1 MNTEHETQT
10 KETVAPEIEAGTL
23 LKNKRE
29 SLGLTQKQISDRLKL
44 RVTLI
49 QQIEENQFES
59 DQVATFMR
67 GYIRSYAKYVNLD
80 EKVVLSALH
89 HAGDAQHQE
98 QEMLSFSRKTKT
110 EKHNSRIMILT
121 WSIFAV
127 IAGISSLWW
136 WQNQQQDTLSQSLA
150 NTESSE
156 ELAVEESLAP
166 EFTSLEVI
174 EAEQNEEGTSVV
186 EDTDDLA
193 AISDAED
200 SVTSTDETTA
210 QQATETEPTAEV
222 AANAANTAN
231 AEAVEASTAPEAV
244 INELVMQFSADCWI
258 QVKDASGKTL
268 STGIKKAGQSLNLSG
283 TAPYKVILGAPE
295 GVSMTFASE
304 PVDLSGYTSGKVA
317 RITLP

>member
-222 AANAANTAN
+222 AANAAN

>member
-10 KETVAPEIEAGTL
+10 QPKETVAPAIEAGTL

-89 HAGDAQHQE
+89 HSGDAQHQE

-156 ELAVEESLAP
+156 ELVVEESLEP

-174 EAEQNEEGTSVV
+174 EAEQNTEEPSAT
-186 EDTDDLA
+186 ER
-193 AISDAED
+193 
-200 SVTSTDETTA
+200 TDELA
-210 QQATETEPTAEV
+210 VVSAAEASENIEQAEQTQDVAEV
-222 AANAANTAN
+222 TPVAAESET
-231 AEAVEASTAPEAV
+231 VTPEPVA
-244 INELVMQFSADCWI
+244 NELVMQFSADCWI
-258 QVKDASGKTL
+258 QVKDAAGKTL
-268 STGIKKAGQSLNLSG
+268 STGIKKAGQTLNLSG

>member
-1 MNTEHETQT
+1 MNTEQDTQT
-10 KETVAPEIEAGTL
+10 QETVAPALEAGTL

-174 EAEQNEEGTSVV
+174 EAEQNEAGASVV
-186 EDTDDLA
+186 EGTEGLA

-200 SVTSTDETTA
+200 SSDAVADETPA
-210 QQATETEPTAEV
+210 PHATETEPTAEV
-222 AANAANTAN
+222 NAN
-231 AEAVEASTAPEAV
+231 AEAVEANTTPEAV
-244 INELVMQFSADCWI
+244 VNELVMQFSADCWI
-258 QVKDASGKTL
+258 QVKDATGKIL
-268 STGIKKAGQSLNLSG
+268 STGIKKAGQLLNLSG

>member
-10 KETVAPEIEAGTL
+10 QPKETVAPAIEAGTL

-136 WQNQQQDTLSQSLA
+136 WQNQQQDTLSQSLV

-156 ELAVEESLAP
+156 ELVVEESLDP
-166 EFTSLEVI
+166 ELTSLEVI
-174 EAEQNEEGTSVV
+174 EAEQNTATSPIT
-186 EDTDDLA
+186 ENSDDLLTVVSA
-193 AISDAED
+193 AEASENVEQIE
-200 SVTSTDETTA
+200 ET
-210 QQATETEPTAEV
+210 QDVAEV
-222 AANAANTAN
+222 TPVAAESETVTPEPAA
-231 AEAVEASTAPEAV
+231 
-244 INELVMQFSADCWI
+244 NELVMQFSADCWI
-258 QVKDASGKTL
+258 QVKDAAGKTL
-268 STGIKKAGQSLNLSG
+268 STGIKKAGQTLNLSG

>member
-1 MNTEHETQT
+1 MNTEQETQT
-10 KETVAPEIEAGTL
+10 QETVAPAIEAGTL

-80 EKVVLSALH
+80 EKVVLNALH
-89 HAGDAQHQE
+89 HSGDAQHQE

-110 EKHNSRIMILT
+110 EKHNSRIMLLT

-127 IAGISSLWW
+127 IVGISSLWW
-136 WQNQQQDTLSQSLA
+136 LQNQQQDTLSQSLA

-156 ELAVEESLAP
+156 ELVVEESLDP
-166 EFTSLEVI
+166 ELTSLEVI
-174 EAEQNEEGTSVV
+174 EAEQNTETSPVT
-186 EDTDDLA
+186 EN
-193 AISDAED
+193 SDELTEVSSAED
-200 SVTSTDETTA
+200 SVTLDPVEVLEEAPEAADVASV
-210 QQATETEPTAEV
+210 TAEPETV
-222 AANAANTAN
+222 
-231 AEAVEASTAPEAV
+231 APEAV
-244 INELVMQFSADCWI
+244 VNELVMQFSSDCWI

-268 STGIKKAGQSLNLSG
+268 STGIKKAGQTLNLSG

>member
-10 KETVAPEIEAGTL
+10 QPKETVAPAIEAGTL

-136 WQNQQQDTLSQSLA
+136 WQNQQQDTLSQSLV

-156 ELAVEESLAP
+156 ELVVEESLDP
-166 EFTSLEVI
+166 ELTSLEVI
-174 EAEQNEEGTSVV
+174 EAEQNTETSPVT
-186 EDTDDLA
+186 ENSDDLLTVVSA
-193 AISDAED
+193 AEASEN
-200 SVTSTDETTA
+200 VEQVEET
-210 QQATETEPTAEV
+210 QDVAEV
-222 AANAANTAN
+222 TPVAAESET
-231 AEAVEASTAPEAV
+231 VTPEPVA
-244 INELVMQFSADCWI
+244 NELVMQFSADCWI
-258 QVKDASGKTL
+258 QVKDAAGKTL
-268 STGIKKAGQSLNLSG
+268 STGIKKAGQTLNLSG

>member
-1 MNTEHETQT
+1 MNTEHDTQAQ
-10 KETVAPEIEAGTL
+10 EPIAPALEAGTL
-23 LKNKRE
+23 LKNQRE
-29 SLGLTQKQISDRLKL
+29 ALGLTQKQISDRLKL
-44 RVTLI
+44 RISLI

-80 EKVVLSALH
+80 EKVVLNALH

-136 WQNQQQDTLSQSLA
+136 WQNQQQDTLSQFLA

-156 ELAVEESLAP
+156 GLVVEEALDP
-166 EFTSLEVI
+166 ELTSLEVI
-174 EAEQNEEGTSVV
+174 EAEQNTAQLSATE
-186 EDTDDLA
+186 
-193 AISDAED
+193 
-200 SVTSTDETTA
+200 STDELTVISA
-210 QQATETEPTAEV
+210 AEASENIEQAEDTQDVAEV
-222 AANAANTAN
+222 PPVAAESET
-231 AEAVEASTAPEAV
+231 VTPEPVA
-244 INELVMQFSADCWI
+244 NELVMQFSADCWI
-258 QVKDASGKTL
+258 QVKDAAGKTL
-268 STGIKKAGQSLNLSG
+268 STGIKKAGQTLNLSG

>member
-1 MNTEHETQT
+1 MNTEHDTKTQ
-10 KETVAPEIEAGTL
+10 ETVAPALEAGTL

-110 EKHNSRIMILT
+110 EKHNSRIMLLT

-136 WQNQQQDTLSQSLA
+136 WQNQQQDTLSQSLVNA
-150 NTESSE
+150 ESPE
-156 ELAVEESLAP
+156 ELVVEEPLTPELDSLA
-166 EFTSLEVI
+166 VI
-174 EAEQNEEGTSVV
+174 ESVDALTVVSAAEFSDTVTQVEETQAAAEVDSVV
-186 EDTDDLA
+186 
-193 AISDAED
+193 AE
-200 SVTSTDETTA
+200 
-210 QQATETEPTAEV
+210 
-222 AANAANTAN
+222 
-231 AEAVEASTAPEAV
+231 PEAV
-244 INELVMQFSADCWI
+244 TPESVANQLVMQFSADCWI
-258 QVKDASGKTL
+258 QVKDAAGKTL
-268 STGIKKAGQSLNLSG
+268 STGIKKAGQTLNLSG

>member
-1 MNTEHETQT
+1 MNTEQETQT
-10 KETVAPEIEAGTL
+10 QETVAPAIEAGTL

-80 EKVVLSALH
+80 EKVVLNALH
-89 HAGDAQHQE
+89 HSGDAQHQE

-110 EKHNSRIMILT
+110 EKHNSRIMLLT

-127 IAGISSLWW
+127 IVGISSLWW

-156 ELAVEESLAP
+156 GLVVEESLDP
-166 EFTSLEVI
+166 ELTSLEVI
-174 EAEQNEEGTSVV
+174 EAEQNTETSSVT
-186 EDTDDLA
+186 EN
-193 AISDAED
+193 SDELTELSSAED
-200 SVTSTDETTA
+200 SVTLDPVEVIEEAPEAADVASV
-210 QQATETEPTAEV
+210 TAEPETV
-222 AANAANTAN
+222 
-231 AEAVEASTAPEAV
+231 APEAV
-244 INELVMQFSADCWI
+244 VNELVMQFSADCWI

-268 STGIKKAGQSLNLSG
+268 STGIKKAGQTLNLSG

>member
-1 MNTEHETQT
+1 MNTEQETQT
-10 KETVAPEIEAGTL
+10 QETVAPAIEAGTL

-80 EKVVLSALH
+80 EKVVLNALH
-89 HAGDAQHQE
+89 HSGDAQHQE

-110 EKHNSRIMILT
+110 EKHNSRIMLLT

-127 IAGISSLWW
+127 IVGISSLWW

-156 ELAVEESLAP
+156 ELVVEESLDP
-166 EFTSLEVI
+166 ELTSLEVI
-174 EAEQNEEGTSVV
+174 EAEQNTETSPVT
-186 EDTDDLA
+186 ENSDELA
-193 AISDAED
+193 EVSSAED
-200 SVTSTDETTA
+200 SVTLDPVEVLEEAPEAADVASV
-210 QQATETEPTAEV
+210 TAEPETV
-222 AANAANTAN
+222 
-231 AEAVEASTAPEAV
+231 APEAV
-244 INELVMQFSADCWI
+244 VNELVMQFSADCWI

-268 STGIKKAGQSLNLSG
+268 STGIKKAGQTLNLSG

>member
-1 MNTEHETQT
+1 MNTEQETQT
-10 KETVAPEIEAGTL
+10 QETVAPAIEAGTL

-80 EKVVLSALH
+80 EKVVLNALH
-89 HAGDAQHQE
+89 HSGDAQHQE

-110 EKHNSRIMILT
+110 EKHNSRIMLLT

-127 IAGISSLWW
+127 IVGISSLWW

-156 ELAVEESLAP
+156 ELVVEESLDP
-166 EFTSLEVI
+166 ELTSLEVI
-174 EAEQNEEGTSVV
+174 EAEQNTETSPVT
-186 EDTDDLA
+186 EN
-193 AISDAED
+193 SDELTEVSSAED
-200 SVTSTDETTA
+200 SVTLDPVEVLEEAPEAADVASV
-210 QQATETEPTAEV
+210 TAEPETV
-222 AANAANTAN
+222 
-231 AEAVEASTAPEAV
+231 APEAV
-244 INELVMQFSADCWI
+244 VNELVMQFSSDCWI

-268 STGIKKAGQSLNLSG
+268 STGIKKAGQTLNLSG

>member
-1 MNTEHETQT
+1 MLFRSETQT
-10 KETVAPEIEAGTL
+10 KETVAPVIEAGTL

-80 EKVVLSALH
+80 EKVVLNALH

-136 WQNQQQDTLSQSLA
+136 WQNQQQDTLSQFLA

-156 ELAVEESLAP
+156 ELVVEESLDP
-166 EFTSLEVI
+166 ELTSLEVI
-174 EAEQNEEGTSVV
+174 EAEQNTAQLSATE
-186 EDTDDLA
+186 
-193 AISDAED
+193 
-200 SVTSTDETTA
+200 STDELTVISA
-210 QQATETEPTAEV
+210 AEASENIEQAEDTQDVAEV
-222 AANAANTAN
+222 PPVAAESET
-231 AEAVEASTAPEAV
+231 VTPEPVA
-244 INELVMQFSADCWI
+244 NELVMQFSADCWI
-258 QVKDASGKTL
+258 QVKDAAGKTL
-268 STGIKKAGQSLNLSG
+268 STGIKKAGQTLNLSG

>member
-1 MNTEHETQT
+1 MNTEQDTQAQ
-10 KETVAPEIEAGTL
+10 ENVAPALEAGTL

-174 EAEQNEEGTSVV
+174 EAEQNEAGASVAEGA
-186 EDTDDLA
+186 EGLA

-200 SVTSTDETTA
+200 SSDAVTPADETPA
-210 QQATETEPTAEV
+210 QQATETTAEV
-222 AANAANTAN
+222 VAN
-231 AEAVEASTAPEAV
+231 AEAAEASTAPEAV
-244 INELVMQFSADCWI
+244 ANELVMQFTADCWI
-258 QVKDASGKTL
+258 QVKDATGKTL

>member
-10 KETVAPEIEAGTL
+10 QTKETVAPAIEAGTL

-136 WQNQQQDTLSQSLA
+136 WQNQQQDTLSQSLV

-156 ELAVEESLAP
+156 ELVVEESLDP
-166 EFTSLEVI
+166 ELTSLEVI
-174 EAEQNEEGTSVV
+174 EAEQNTETSPVT
-186 EDTDDLA
+186 EISDDLLTVVSA
-193 AISDAED
+193 AEASEN
-200 SVTSTDETTA
+200 VEQVEET
-210 QQATETEPTAEV
+210 QDVAEV
-222 AANAANTAN
+222 TPVAAESET
-231 AEAVEASTAPEAV
+231 VTPEPVA
-244 INELVMQFSADCWI
+244 NELVMQFSADCWI
-258 QVKDASGKTL
+258 QVKDAAGKTL
-268 STGIKKAGQSLNLSG
+268 STGIKKAGQTLNLSG

>member
-1 MNTEHETQT
+1 MNTEQETQT
-10 KETVAPEIEAGTL
+10 QETVAPAIEAGTL

-80 EKVVLSALH
+80 EKVVLNALH
-89 HAGDAQHQE
+89 HSGDAQHQE

-110 EKHNSRIMILT
+110 EKHNSRIMLLT

-127 IAGISSLWW
+127 IVGISSLWW

-156 ELAVEESLAP
+156 ELVVEESLDP
-166 EFTSLEVI
+166 ELTSLEVI
-174 EAEQNEEGTSVV
+174 EAEQNTETSPVT
-186 EDTDDLA
+186 EN
-193 AISDAED
+193 SDELTEVSSAED
-200 SVTSTDETTA
+200 SVTLDPVEVIEEAPEAAGVASV
-210 QQATETEPTAEV
+210 TAEPEIV
-222 AANAANTAN
+222 
-231 AEAVEASTAPEAV
+231 APEAV
-244 INELVMQFSADCWI
+244 VNELVMQFSADCWI

-268 STGIKKAGQSLNLSG
+268 STGIKKAGQTLNLSG

>member
-1 MNTEHETQT
+1 MNTEQDTQAQ
-10 KETVAPEIEAGTL
+10 ENVAPALEAGTL

-174 EAEQNEEGTSVV
+174 EAEQNEAGASVV
-186 EDTDDLA
+186 EGAEGLA
-193 AISDAED
+193 AISDAEESSD
-200 SVTSTDETTA
+200 AVTPADETSA
-210 QQATETEPTAEV
+210 QQTTETEPTAEA
-222 AANAANTAN
+222 AANAET
-231 AEAVEASTAPEAV
+231 VEASTAPEAV
-244 INELVMQFSADCWI
+244 ANELVMQFTADCWI
-258 QVKDASGKTL
+258 QVKDATGKTL

>member
-1 MNTEHETQT
+1 MNTEHDT
-10 KETVAPEIEAGTL
+10 KTPEIVAPTLEAGTL

-80 EKVVLSALH
+80 EKVVLNALH
-89 HAGDAQHQE
+89 HSGDAQHQE

-110 EKHNSRIMILT
+110 EKHNSRIMFLT

-127 IAGISSLWW
+127 IVGMSSLWW
-136 WQNQQQDTLSQSLA
+136 WQNQQQDTLSQSLV

-156 ELAVEESLAP
+156 ELMVDESLDP
-166 EFTSLEVI
+166 ELTSLEAI
-174 EAEQNEEGTSVV
+174 EAEQNTETSFVT
-186 EDTDDLA
+186 ENSDDL
-193 AISDAED
+193 
-200 SVTSTDETTA
+200 TSTNTAETSETIEPVEQMEEA
-210 QQATETEPTAEV
+210 QQAADVASVTAELETV
-222 AANAANTAN
+222 
-231 AEAVEASTAPEAV
+231 APESV
-244 INELVMQFSADCWI
+244 VNELVMQFSADCWI

-268 STGIKKAGQSLNLSG
+268 STGIKKAGQTLNLSG
-283 TAPYKVILGAPE
+283 AAPYKVILGAPE

>member
-1 MNTEHETQT
+1 MNTEQDTQT
-10 KETVAPEIEAGTL
+10 QETVAPALEAGTL

-166 EFTSLEVI
+166 EFNSLEVI
-174 EAEQNEEGTSVV
+174 EAEQNEAGASVV
-186 EDTDDLA
+186 EGTEDLA

-200 SVTSTDETTA
+200 TSDAVTPADETPE

-222 AANAANTAN
+222 TAN
-231 AEAVEASTAPEAV
+231 AEAVEANTTPEAV
-244 INELVMQFSADCWI
+244 TKELVMQFSADCWI
-258 QVKDASGKTL
+258 QVKDATGKTL

>member
-1 MNTEHETQT
+1 MNTEQETQT
-10 KETVAPEIEAGTL
+10 QETVAPAIEAGTL

-80 EKVVLSALH
+80 EKVVLNALH
-89 HAGDAQHQE
+89 HSGDAQHQE

-110 EKHNSRIMILT
+110 EKHNSRIMLLT

-127 IAGISSLWW
+127 IVGISSLWW

-156 ELAVEESLAP
+156 ELVVEESLDP
-166 EFTSLEVI
+166 ELTSLEVI
-174 EAEQNEEGTSVV
+174 EAEQNTETSSVT
-186 EDTDDLA
+186 EN
-193 AISDAED
+193 SDELTEVSSAED
-200 SVTSTDETTA
+200 SVTLDPVEVIEEAPEAADVASV
-210 QQATETEPTAEV
+210 TAEPETV
-222 AANAANTAN
+222 
-231 AEAVEASTAPEAV
+231 APEAV
-244 INELVMQFSADCWI
+244 VNELVMQFSADCWV

-268 STGIKKAGQSLNLSG
+268 STGIKKAGQTLNLSG

>member
-1 MNTEHETQT
+1 MNTEQETQT
-10 KETVAPEIEAGTL
+10 QETVAPAIEAGTL

-59 DQVATFMR
+59 DHVATFMR

-80 EKVVLSALH
+80 EKVVLNALH
-89 HAGDAQHQE
+89 HSGDAQHQE

-110 EKHNSRIMILT
+110 EKHNSRIMLLT

-127 IAGISSLWW
+127 IVGISSLWW

-156 ELAVEESLAP
+156 ELVVEESLDP
-166 EFTSLEVI
+166 ELTSLEVI
-174 EAEQNEEGTSVV
+174 EAEQNTETSPVT
-186 EDTDDLA
+186 EN
-193 AISDAED
+193 SDELTEVSSAED
-200 SVTSTDETTA
+200 SVTLDPVEVIEEAPEAADVASV
-210 QQATETEPTAEV
+210 TAEPETV
-222 AANAANTAN
+222 
-231 AEAVEASTAPEAV
+231 APEAV
-244 INELVMQFSADCWI
+244 VNELVMQFSADCWI

-268 STGIKKAGQSLNLSG
+268 STGIKKAGQTLNLSG

>member
-1 MNTEHETQT
+1 MNTEQETQT
-10 KETVAPEIEAGTL
+10 QETVAPAIEAGTL

-80 EKVVLSALH
+80 EKVVLNALH
-89 HAGDAQHQE
+89 HSGDAQHQE

-110 EKHNSRIMILT
+110 EKHNSRIMLLT

-127 IAGISSLWW
+127 IVGISSLWW

-156 ELAVEESLAP
+156 ELVVEESLDP
-166 EFTSLEVI
+166 ELTSLEVI
-174 EAEQNEEGTSVV
+174 EAEQNTETSPVT
-186 EDTDDLA
+186 EN
-193 AISDAED
+193 SDELTEVSSAED
-200 SVTSTDETTA
+200 SVTLDPVEVIEEAPEAANVASV
-210 QQATETEPTAEV
+210 TAEPETV
-222 AANAANTAN
+222 
-231 AEAVEASTAPEAV
+231 APEAV
-244 INELVMQFSADCWI
+244 VNELVMQFSADCWI

-268 STGIKKAGQSLNLSG
+268 STGIKKAGQTLNLSG

>member
-10 KETVAPEIEAGTL
+10 KETAAPAIEAGTL

-44 RVTLI
+44 RITLI

-80 EKVVLSALH
+80 EKAVLNALH
-89 HAGDAQHQE
+89 HSGDAQHQE

-110 EKHNSRIMILT
+110 EKHNSRIMLLT

-127 IAGISSLWW
+127 IVGISSLWW

-156 ELAVEESLAP
+156 ELVVEESLDP
-166 EFTSLEVI
+166 ELTSLEVI
-174 EAEQNEEGTSVV
+174 EAEQNTETSPVTENSNELTEV
-186 EDTDDLA
+186 
-193 AISDAED
+193 SSAED
-200 SVTSTDETTA
+200 SVTLD
-210 QQATETEPTAEV
+210 PVEV
-222 AANAANTAN
+222 M
-231 AEAVEASTAPEAV
+231 EEAPEAADV
-244 INELVMQFSADCWI
+244 ASVTAEQETVAPKAVANELVMQFSADCWI

-268 STGIKKAGQSLNLSG
+268 STGIKKAGQTLNLSG

>member
-1 MNTEHETQT
+1 MNTEQDTQT
-10 KETVAPEIEAGTL
+10 QETVAPALEAGTL

-80 EKVVLSALH
+80 EKVVLNALH

-174 EAEQNEEGTSVV
+174 EAEQNEAGASVV
-186 EDTDDLA
+186 EDTEDLA

-200 SVTSTDETTA
+200 TLDAVTPADETTS

-222 AANAANTAN
+222 DEVSA
-231 AEAVEASTAPEAV
+231 APEIVAK
-244 INELVMQFSADCWI
+244 ELVMQFTADCWI
-258 QVKDASGKTL
+258 QVKDATGQTL

>member
-1 MNTEHETQT
+1 MNTEQETQT
-10 KETVAPEIEAGTL
+10 QETVAPAIEAGTL

-80 EKVVLSALH
+80 EKVVLNALH
-89 HAGDAQHQE
+89 HSGDAQHQE

-110 EKHNSRIMILT
+110 EKHNSRIMLLT

-136 WQNQQQDTLSQSLA
+136 WQNQQQDTLSQSLV

-156 ELAVEESLAP
+156 ELVVEESLDP
-166 EFTSLEVI
+166 ELTSLEVI
-174 EAEQNEEGTSVV
+174 EAEQNTETSPVT
-186 EDTDDLA
+186 ENSDDLLNAVSA
-193 AISDAED
+193 AEASEN
-200 SVTSTDETTA
+200 VEQVEET
-210 QQATETEPTAEV
+210 QDVAEV
-222 AANAANTAN
+222 TPVAAESET
-231 AEAVEASTAPEAV
+231 VTPEPVA
-244 INELVMQFSADCWI
+244 NELVMQFSADCWI
-258 QVKDASGKTL
+258 QVKDAAGKTL
-268 STGIKKAGQSLNLSG
+268 STGIKKAGQTLNLSG

>member
-1 MNTEHETQT
+1 MNTEQDTQAQ
-10 KETVAPEIEAGTL
+10 ENVAPALEAGTL

-174 EAEQNEEGTSVV
+174 EAEQNEAGASVV
-186 EDTDDLA
+186 EGAEGLA

-200 SVTSTDETTA
+200 SSDAVTPADETSA
-210 QQATETEPTAEV
+210 QQTTETTTEV
-222 AANAANTAN
+222 TAN
-231 AEAVEASTAPEAV
+231 AETTEASTVPEAV
-244 INELVMQFSADCWI
+244 ANELVMQFTADCWI
-258 QVKDASGKTL
+258 QVKDATGKTL

>member
-1 MNTEHETQT
+1 MNTEQDTQT
-10 KETVAPEIEAGTL
+10 QETVAPALEAGTL

-174 EAEQNEEGTSVV
+174 EAEQNEAGASVV
-186 EDTDDLA
+186 EDTEGLA

-200 SVTSTDETTA
+200 TSDAVTPADETPA

-222 AANAANTAN
+222 AANA
-231 AEAVEASTAPEAV
+231 EAVEASTAPEAV
-244 INELVMQFSADCWI
+244 ANELVMQFSADCWI
-258 QVKDASGKTL
+258 QVKDATGKTL

>member
-10 KETVAPEIEAGTL
+10 QTQTKETVAPAIEAGTL

-136 WQNQQQDTLSQSLA
+136 WQNQQQDTLSQSLV

-156 ELAVEESLAP
+156 ELVVEESLDP
-166 EFTSLEVI
+166 ELTSLEVI
-174 EAEQNEEGTSVV
+174 EAEQNTETSPVT
-186 EDTDDLA
+186 ENSDDLLTVVSA
-193 AISDAED
+193 AEASE
-200 SVTSTDETTA
+200 SVEQVEET
-210 QQATETEPTAEV
+210 QDVAEV
-222 AANAANTAN
+222 TPVAAESET
-231 AEAVEASTAPEAV
+231 VTPEPVA
-244 INELVMQFSADCWI
+244 NELVMQFSADCWI
-258 QVKDASGKTL
+258 QVKDAAGKTL
-268 STGIKKAGQSLNLSG
+268 STGIKKAGQTLNLSG

>member
-1 MNTEHETQT
+1 MNTEQETQT
-10 KETVAPEIEAGTL
+10 QETIAPAIEAGTL

-80 EKVVLSALH
+80 EKVVLNALH
-89 HAGDAQHQE
+89 HSGDAQHQE

-110 EKHNSRIMILT
+110 EKHNSRIMLLT

-127 IAGISSLWW
+127 IVGISSLWW

-156 ELAVEESLAP
+156 ELVVEESLDP
-166 EFTSLEVI
+166 ELTSLEVI
-174 EAEQNEEGTSVV
+174 EAEQNTETSPVT
-186 EDTDDLA
+186 EN
-193 AISDAED
+193 SDELTEVSSAED
-200 SVTSTDETTA
+200 SVTLDPAEVLEEAPEAADVASV
-210 QQATETEPTAEV
+210 TAESETV
-222 AANAANTAN
+222 
-231 AEAVEASTAPEAV
+231 APEAV
-244 INELVMQFSADCWI
+244 VNELVMQFSADCWI

-268 STGIKKAGQSLNLSG
+268 STGIKKAGQTLNLSG

>member
-1 MNTEHETQT
+1 MNTEHDTQT
-10 KETVAPEIEAGTL
+10 QPNETVAPAIEAGTL

-136 WQNQQQDTLSQSLA
+136 WQNQQQDTLSQSLV

-156 ELAVEESLAP
+156 ELVVEESLDP
-166 EFTSLEVI
+166 ELTSLEVI
-174 EAEQNEEGTSVV
+174 EAEQNTETSPVT
-186 EDTDDLA
+186 ENSDDLLTVVSA
-193 AISDAED
+193 AEASENIEQ
-200 SVTSTDETTA
+200 VEET
-210 QQATETEPTAEV
+210 QDVAEV
-222 AANAANTAN
+222 TPVAAESET
-231 AEAVEASTAPEAV
+231 VTPEPV
-244 INELVMQFSADCWI
+244 VNELVMQFSADCWI
-258 QVKDASGKTL
+258 QVKDAAGKTL
-268 STGIKKAGQSLNLSG
+268 STGIKKAGQTLNLSG